1 MTIIVFLIDTSASM
15 NQRAYLGGRPTLLD
29 VAKGAVETF
38 VKVRQRS
45 PESRGDRYM
54 LLTFEEPPSNIKA
67 GWKENLAT
75 FMNELKNLNC
85 VGMTTMGAALK
96 HAFDVLNINRM
107 QTGIDTYGQGR
118 CPFFL
123 EPSVIVVITDGG
135 KLSNNSGVQEDF
147 NLPMHS
153 PIPGSELTREPFR
166 WDQRLF
172 SLVLRLAGT
181 PAIDRDIGLVPSDCS
196 PIDAMCEVTGGRSY
210 CITSHRMLMQCID
223 SLVQKVQSGVVINFE
238 KIGPDP
244 LPVTN
249 EGGKSDQSDII
260 MLDGDGDSRN
270 GMEKDWDREYSSLSE
285 EESANKSGIRPGN
298 NLMPALPPANSTAW
312 HSCRRLI
319 YVPRS
324 AQKGFAVGFWPI
336 PESFWP
342 DVSSSALPPRSAHP
356 NVKFTCTS
364 QEPMAIESLPFD
376 KYELEPSPLT
386 QYILAR
392 KQPTICWQVFVANS
406 YKNSEVGHPFG
417 YLKASTHLTCVN
429 LFVMPYNY
437 PVLLPL
443 LDELIKVHRMK
454 PTNEWRIQF
463 QSYMRTMPS
472 YYAGPLRRALTR
484 MNVPGNLVQTLIPDT
499 LDNSLSYSVLNYLK
513 RLKNQAKIEFDR
525 LCSEVG
531 SKAANVNNS
540 GKGLSSPSA
549 SITEGIRVTAR
560 SSLKKDLVSHP
571 LLQDKFT
578 SLREQLNEFG
588 GFVVGLARGKN
599 QKGRQSYR
607 NPFDVPR
614 HCLLEQV
621 VRMRANFL
629 QSSPAQTK
637 LVDDDYLHSMPVSQ
651 MGNYQEYL
659 KRMQPQL
666 REIESTPVRQHMFG
680 NPFKID
686 KRMMV
691 DEADIDLVGSG
702 SGGHGASGSHRSGT
716 KRTAS
721 HSGIDPGSPRPPS
734 KRKPGPI
741 PKDVVVRRPSSPLP
755 SLSPSRSPPS
765 SPAHVWSTPG
775 FAADPLPPVLTPML
789 PLPDRPSSVISDS
802 ENDDSN
808 LSSQDIGA
816 SGPPKL
822 VMVNG
827 DIGENG
833 GPPHLGPRCVSPPMQ
848 ETLPPPV
855 LVPLTNHLSEQFP
868 LSRRQSPPSS
878 PSFTNHLT
886 FGDTDM
892 RDHNFSSAN
901 QIGSNHVG
909 TIGPE
914 PSVKGQ
920 KSIAYSELSKK
931 ELAEIKRHNMKV
943 RTLAYKEVRRPG
955 KNFGPLFNHLKTMK
969 GDLNVK
975 MKLMR
980 EVIHESLRFKRRTLA
995 NLLEEFLHTM
1005 VANSNHNMLL
1015 IHPQNNNGATKLG

>member
-54 LLTFEEPPSNIKA
+54 LLTFEDPPANIKA

-75 FMNELKNLNC
+75 FMNELKNLQC
-85 VGMTTMGAALK
+85 IGMTTMGAALK

-118 CPFFL
+118 CPYFL

-135 KLSNNSGVQEDF
+135 KLSSSAGVQEDF

-172 SLVLRLAGT
+172 SLVLRLSGT
-181 PAIDRDIGLVPSDCS
+181 PALDRDIGLVPSDSS

-244 LPVTN
+244 PPVTA
-249 EGGKSDQSDII
+249 EGAKADSDVTIVEN
-260 MLDGDGDSRN
+260 DSESKGNNDKEWDKDCNPSSEEDNNSKGN
-270 GMEKDWDREYSSLSE
+270 GARLGNNVPGSNTISSL
-285 EESANKSGIRPGN
+285 
-298 NLMPALPPANSTAW
+298 ALSSSTAW
-312 HSCRRLI
+312 HTCRRLI

-342 DVSSSALPPRSAHP
+342 DLNSSALPPRSAHP

-364 QEPMAIESLPFD
+364 QEPMVIENLPFD
-376 KYELEPSPLT
+376 KYEMEPSPLT
-386 QYILAR
+386 QFILAR
-392 KQPTICWQVFVANS
+392 KQPTVCWQVFVANS

-417 YLKASTHLTCVN
+417 YLKASTNLTCVN

-443 LDELIKVHRMK
+443 LEELFKVHRLK
-454 PTNEWRIQF
+454 PTNEWRAQF
-463 QSYMRTMPS
+463 QNYLRTMPT
-472 YYAGPLRRALTR
+472 YYAGALRRALTR
-484 MNVPGNLVQTLIPDT
+484 MGAQGSLSQSLIPDNF
-499 LDNSLSYSVLNYLK
+499 DNSLSYSVLNYLK
-513 RLKNQAKIEFDR
+513 RLKNQAKVEFDR

-531 SKAANVNNS
+531 SKPPTVTSGSS
-540 GKGLSSPSA
+540 GKSAGGSSS
-549 SITEGIRVTAR
+549 SVTEGVRVLPR
-560 SSLKKDLVSHP
+560 SPLKKDLASHP

-588 GFVVGLARGKN
+588 GHVVGLMRGHS

-607 NPFDVPR
+607 NPFDIPR
-614 HCLLEQV
+614 HCLLDQV

-629 QSSPAQTK
+629 QPALAHTK
-637 LVDDDYLHSMPVSQ
+637 LIDDDFAHSMPVSQ

-666 REIESTPVRQHMFG
+666 REIESAPVRQHMFG

-691 DEADIDLVGSG
+691 DEADMDPVGGGSG
-702 SGGHGASGSHRSGT
+702 THGTNSGHRSGT
-716 KRTAS
+716 KRS
-721 HSGIDPGSPRPPS
+721 SSQMDPASPRIPS

-741 PKDVVVRRPSSPLP
+741 PRHVVVRRPTSPLP
-755 SLSPSRSPPS
+755 LSSPDSSPSWLSSDPP
-765 SPAHVWSTPG
+765 P
-775 FAADPLPPVLTPML
+775 PLLTPVTPTVL
-789 PLPDRPSSVISDS
+789 SEESDRGEALLTCPDLEGS
-802 ENDDSN
+802 E
-808 LSSQDIGA
+808 
-816 SGPPKL
+816 PPKL
-822 VMVNG
+822 TTING
-827 DIGENG
+827 DLGKLQIRSHRS
-833 GPPHLGPRCVSPPMQ
+833 HLDTLCSVVRARADMWVCVCVCAMDIMSSLSHLALLLLHVAEPRNNEP
-848 ETLPPPV
+848 
-855 LVPLTNHLSEQFP
+855 P
-868 LSRRQSPPSS
+868 LSFQI
-878 PSFTNHLT
+878 
-886 FGDTDM
+886 D
-892 RDHNFSSAN
+892 FS
-901 QIGSNHVG
+901 
-909 TIGPE
+909 
-914 PSVKGQ
+914 
-920 KSIAYSELSKK
+920 YS
-931 ELAEIKRHNMKV
+931 
-943 RTLAYKEVRRPG
+943 YY
-955 KNFGPLFNHLKTMK
+955 
-969 GDLNVK
+969 
-975 MKLMR
+975 
-980 EVIHESLRFKRRTLA
+980 
-995 NLLEEFLHTM
+995 
-1005 VANSNHNMLL
+1005 
-1015 IHPQNNNGATKLG
+1015 

>member
-1 MTIIVFLIDTSASM
+1 M

-54 LLTFEEPPSNIKA
+54 LLTFEEPPTNIKA

-75 FMNELKNLNC
+75 FMNELKNLHC
-85 VGMTTMGAALK
+85 IGMTTMGAALK

-135 KLSNNSGVQEDF
+135 KLSSSSGVQEDF

-172 SLVLRLAGT
+172 SLVLRLSGT
-181 PAIDRDIGLVPSDCS
+181 PALDRDIGLVPSDTS

-249 EGGKSDQSDII
+249 EGGRQESDVLL
-260 MLDGDGDSRN
+260 LDNDDSKG
-270 GMEKDWDREYSSLSE
+270 GMEKEWDRDYSQMNDE
-285 EESANKSGIRPGN
+285 EANKNSNRVCNNIPPIIPGGN
-298 NLMPALPPANSTAW
+298 NTAW

-342 DVSSSALPPRSAHP
+342 DVSSSSLPPRSAHP

-386 QYILAR
+386 QFILAR
-392 KQPTICWQVFVANS
+392 KQPTTCWQVFIANS

-463 QSYMRTMPS
+463 QNYMRTMPA

-484 MNVPGNLVQTLIPDT
+484 MNVPGNLVQTLIPDS

-513 RLKNQAKIEFDR
+513 RLKNQAKMEFDR

-531 SKAANVNNS
+531 SKSVSSTS
-540 GKGLSSPSA
+540 GKTVTTSA
-549 SITEGIRVTAR
+549 SSVTEGIRVTSR
-560 SSLKKDLVSHP
+560 SSLKKELVSHP

-588 GFVVGLARGKN
+588 GFVVGLARGQC
-599 QKGRQSYR
+599 QKGRQNFR
-607 NPFDVPR
+607 NPFDIPR
-614 HCLLEQV
+614 RSLLDQV
-621 VRMRANFL
+621 IRMRANFL
-629 QSSPAQTK
+629 QPTVASTK
-637 LVDDDYLHSMPVSQ
+637 LVDEDYLHSMPVSQ

-666 REIESTPVRQHMFG
+666 REIESAPVRQHMFG

-691 DEADIDLVGSG
+691 DEADIDLVGNAAST
-702 SGGHGASGSHRSGT
+702 HGNSASHRGAV
-716 KRTAS
+716 KRSAS
-721 HSGIDPGSPRPPS
+721 HSGLDPGSPRPPN

-741 PKDVVVRRPSSPLP
+741 PKDIVVRRPNSPFSFSP
-755 SLSPSRSPPS
+755 PPSPSASPTHTWSAPNFS
-765 SPAHVWSTPG
+765 S
-775 FAADPLPPVLTPML
+775 DPPPPVLVPAVPIVNQSC
-789 PLPDRPSSVISDS
+789 PLVSGN
-802 ENDDSN
+802 ENKDDT
-808 LSSQDIGA
+808 LSPVKDIGLLE
-816 SGPPKL
+816 PPKL
-822 VMVNG
+822 LVNG
-827 DIGENG
+827 DIGESG
-833 GPPHLGPRCVSPPMQ
+833 CPYLTPRSPSPPADS
-848 ETLPPPV
+848 LPPPA
-855 LVPLTNHLSEQFP
+855 LLPLTNHVSESYSLLRP
-868 LSRRQSPPSS
+868 SPPSS
-878 PSFTNHLT
+878 PSLTNHVT
-886 FGDTDM
+886 HTITTKKEDTIETALN
-892 RDHNFSSAN
+892 H
-901 QIGSNHVG
+901 IGSNHVG
-909 TIGPE
+909 TLGQHQVTPKQLPVPE
-914 PSVKGQ
+914 LT
-920 KSIAYSELSKK
+920 EK
-931 ELAEIKRHNMKV
+931 EIAEIKRHNLNV

-955 KNFGPLFNHLKTMK
+955 RNFGPLFGHLQTMK
-969 GDLNVK
+969 GGLDVRVAILK
-975 MKLMR
+975 D
-980 EVIHESLRFKRRTLA
+980 VIRESLRFKRRTLA
-995 NLLEEFLHTM
+995 KLLEDFMHTL
-1005 VANSNHNMLL
+1005 VAATNNHNTPLL
-1015 IHPQNNNGATKLG
+1015 FRPQNNNGATWLARNLSVRE